1 MLRPRVYSKTDKK
14 VLEVIEIDFDYNVIV
29 VRDID
34 NSNNNI
40 VGTLNFSNVEFLE
53 NTGYKDVDNKDIYVN
68 DIVEFAYSLFP
79 NFVRGIVNS
88 DNQVV
93 VNNVMYLDIK
103 DLLTVKVV
111 GNVYENKELLKNE

>member
-1 MLRPRVYSKTDKK
+1 MLRPRVHSKTNKK
-14 VLEVIEIDFDYNVIV
+14 VFDVIEIHFNYKALIV
-29 VRDID
+29 KTIE
-34 NSNNNI
+34 NNTEA
-40 VGTLNFSNVEFLE
+40 VEGVLSFSDVEFLE
-53 NTGYKDVDNKDIYVN
+53 NTGFKDVDNKDIYVN
-68 DIVEFAYSLFP
+68 DIVEFIYSLFP
-79 NFVRGIVNS
+79 EPVRGIVNS